1 MSASNNPNNNSNLI
15 TFELL
20 MNRIATINH
29 EMGIN
34 TNSDSTPQMLKKRP
48 QEKVNDRANK
58 NSADQAEATVSPQ
71 PPLPPKRD
79 TSHSEAHEK
88 HRPRDN

>member
-15 TFELL
+15 TYELL
-20 MNRIATINH
+20 MNRTAASNH
-29 EMGIN
+29 EMGTN

-58 NSADQAEATVSPQ
+58 NSADQAEATVRPQ
-71 PPLPPKRD
+71 PPPHKKRHI
-79 TSHSEAHEK
+79 TQ
-88 HRPRDN
+88 